1 MFFLLVIFKLL
12 YIIKLMLKKVD
23 DKRGQ
28 LVQWL
33 KDNFSQGLAEHMK
46 NIDAKWLPKKA
57 CTLAAKALD
66 GKELNEK
73 ERNEIIKESDGAYR
87 KKERAELSESTLIV
101 NERKKPAKP
110 KKSIQEIMIAKAM
123 DCQAELEGYWD
134 EYIDSEI
141 KANQKFP
148 KFRDY
153 MKLHNVLPQHIHII
167 KEEWIVQKE
176 EIDGAL
182 NGVCEQLVEGY
193 SNYNKN
199 QLKNMSKYCE
209 AVLQDCDTYVEWK
222 KSSVKPRKKQ
232 LKTPAQMVKKL
243 QYCESHDEL
252 KLKSIDPADIVR
264 ATQIWVYNVKNRKLQ
279 YYKAEENS
287 GFIVKGTTLSGY
299 HTTESQQKTLRKPA
313 ETLKKI
319 KVASKDN
326 AKMAFD
332 LLKTTGTACNGRFN
346 KNLVIIKAN

>member
-1 MFFLLVIFKLL
+1 MI
-12 YIIKLMLKKVD
+12 MLKKVEKND
-23 DKRGQ
+23 REC
-28 LVQWL
+28 LVVWL
-33 KDNFSQGLAEHMK
+33 TKNFSEGLAGHMRV
-46 NIDAKWLPKKA
+46 IDRKWLPKKA
-57 CTLAAKALD
+57 CALAAKALD

-73 ERNEIIKESDGAYR
+73 ERQQIIKDADGAYR

-101 NERKKPAKP
+101 NERKKPEKP

-123 DCQAELEGYWD
+123 DCQSELESQWD

-148 KFRDY
+148 KFREY
-153 MKLHNVLPQHIHII
+153 MKLHNVLPQHIHMI
-167 KEEWIVQKE
+167 KEEWIMLKA

-182 NGVCEQLVEGY
+182 EGEDEQLVEGY

-199 QLKNMSKYCE
+199 QLKNMSRYCE
-209 AVLQDCDTYVEWK
+209 AVLEDCDAYVVWK
-222 KSSVKPRKKQ
+222 KASVKPRKKK
-232 LKTPAQMVKKL
+232 LKTPEQMVKKL
-243 QYCESHDEL
+243 QYCEAHDEL

-287 GFIVKGTTLSGY
+287 GFVVKGTTISGF

>member
-1 MFFLLVIFKLL
+1 
-12 YIIKLMLKKVD
+12 MLKKVD
-23 DKRGQ
+23 NNRNQ

-57 CTLAAKALD
+57 CTLASKALN

-182 NGVCEQLVEGY
+182 NGICEQLVEGY

-222 KSSVKPRKKQ
+222 KSSV
-232 LKTPAQMVKKL
+232 
-243 QYCESHDEL
+243 

-287 GFIVKGTTLSGY
+287 GFIVKGTTLSGF